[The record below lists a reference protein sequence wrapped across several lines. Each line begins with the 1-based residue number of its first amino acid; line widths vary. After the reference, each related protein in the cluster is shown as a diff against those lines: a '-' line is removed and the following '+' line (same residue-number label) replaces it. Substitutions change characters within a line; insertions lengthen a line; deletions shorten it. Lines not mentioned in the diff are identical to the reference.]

1 MAEALAKPAAPADVR
16 HKGYEDALALVIG
29 TLFVSLGVNMYSHV
43 GLLTGSTAGL
53 AFLIQY
59 LTGLPFG
66 VVFFTINIPF
76 YYFAFRRMGLRFMGK
91 TFCAVALV
99 SGFSLLHPRFIAYEK
114 LNLFYCAILGGLLMG
129 TGFVMLF
136 RHGASL
142 GGINVV
148 TLFLQDR
155 YGLRAG
161 KLQMGVD
168 VVIVLAS
175 LFVVTPMVLLA
186 SIVGAVAA
194 NLVIALNHR
203 PGRYM
208 GM

>member
-1 MAEALAKPAAPADVR
+1 MKAQPDVR
-16 HKGYEDALALVIG
+16 HRVYEDALALVAG
-29 TLFVSLGVNMYSHV
+29 TLFISLGVNMYTHV

-53 AFLIQY
+53 AFLVHY
-59 LTGLPFG
+59 LSGLPFG
-66 VVFFTINIPF
+66 VVFFAINIPF
-76 YYFAFRRMGLRFMGK
+76 YYFAFRRMGMRFMAK

-99 SGFSLLHPRFIAYEK
+99 SGFSLLHPQFIAYDR
-114 LNLFYCAILGGLLMG
+114 LNLFYSAVLGGLLIG
-129 TGFVMLF
+129 SGFVMLF

-142 GGINVV
+142 GGVNVV

-175 LFVVTPMVLLA
+175 LFVVTPVVLAA
-186 SIVGAVAA
+186 SILGAVVA

>member
-1 MAEALAKPAAPADVR
+1 MKVQPDVR
-16 HKGYEDALALVIG
+16 HRVYEDALALVAG
-29 TLFVSLGVNMYSHV
+29 TLFISLGVNMYTHV

-53 AFLIQY
+53 AFLIHY
-59 LTGLPFG
+59 LSGLPFG
-66 VVFFTINIPF
+66 VVFFVINIPF
-76 YYFAFRRMGLRFMGK
+76 YYFAFRRMGMRFMGK

-99 SGFSLLHPRFIAYEK
+99 SGFSLLHPHFIAYDK
-114 LNLFYCAILGGLLMG
+114 LDLFYSAVLGGLLIG
-129 TGFVMLF
+129 SGFVMLF

-142 GGINVV
+142 GGVNVV

-175 LFVVTPMVLLA
+175 LFVVTPTVLAA
-186 SIVGAVAA
+186 SILGAVVA

>member
-1 MAEALAKPAAPADVR
+1 VAEALLKAQPDVR
-16 HKGYEDALALVIG
+16 HRVYEDALALVAG
-29 TLFVSLGVNMYSHV
+29 TLFISLGVNMYTHV

-53 AFLIQY
+53 AFLVHY
-59 LTGLPFG
+59 LSGLPFG
-66 VVFFTINIPF
+66 VVFFAINIPF
-76 YYFAFRRMGLRFMGK
+76 YYFAFRRMGMRFMAK

-99 SGFSLLHPRFIAYEK
+99 SGFSLLHPQFIAYDR
-114 LNLFYCAILGGLLMG
+114 LNLFYSAVLGGLLIG
-129 TGFVMLF
+129 SGFVMLF

-142 GGINVV
+142 GGVNVV

-175 LFVVTPMVLLA
+175 LFVVTPVVLAA
-186 SIVGAVAA
+186 SILGAVVA

>member
-1 MAEALAKPAAPADVR
+1 MAEALLKAQPDVR
-16 HKGYEDALALVIG
+16 HRVYEDALALVAG
-29 TLFVSLGVNMYSHV
+29 TLFISLGVNMYTHV

-53 AFLIQY
+53 AFLVHY
-59 LTGLPFG
+59 LSGLPFG
-66 VVFFTINIPF
+66 VVFFAINIPF
-76 YYFAFRRMGLRFMGK
+76 YYFAFRRMGMRFMAK

-99 SGFSLLHPRFIAYEK
+99 SGFSLLHPQFIAYDR
-114 LNLFYCAILGGLLMG
+114 LNLFYSAVLGGLLIG
-129 TGFVMLF
+129 SGFVMLF

-142 GGINVV
+142 GGVNVV

-175 LFVVTPMVLLA
+175 LFVVTPVVLAA
-186 SIVGAVAA
+186 SILGAVVA

>member
-1 MAEALAKPAAPADVR
+1 MAEALLKVQPDVR
-16 HKGYEDALALVIG
+16 HRVYEDALALVAG
-29 TLFVSLGVNMYSHV
+29 TLFISLGVNMYTHV

-53 AFLIQY
+53 AFLIHY
-59 LTGLPFG
+59 LSGLPFG
-66 VVFFTINIPF
+66 VVFFVINIPF
-76 YYFAFRRMGLRFMGK
+76 YYFAFRRMGMRFMGK

-99 SGFSLLHPRFIAYEK
+99 SGFSLLHPHFIAYDK
-114 LNLFYCAILGGLLMG
+114 LDLFYSAVLGGLLIG
-129 TGFVMLF
+129 SGFVMLF

-142 GGINVV
+142 GGVNVV

-175 LFVVTPMVLLA
+175 LFVVTPTVLAA
-186 SIVGAVAA
+186 SILGAVVA